1 MKAKRLIEGQDRDRL
16 YLFSQER
23 LSWSSSRERCKEL
36 GGDLAIVNSKEEQDF
51 LVRMVNTVGNSSL
64 HWIGLT
70 DAETEGVWLWVDQTP
85 LLKNLTWW
93 AYTPDDWKENDPL
106 GEDCVVYYNDKWGDV
121 SCSTKEKRICEI
133 PCTHDSY

>member
-1 MKAKRLIEGQDRDRL
+1 IEVQDRDRL
-16 YLFSQER
+16 YVFSQDK

-36 GGDLAIVNSKEEQDF
+36 GGDLAIVNSKEEHDF
-51 LVRMVNTVGNSSL
+51 LGRMVTTVGNSSL

-93 AYTPDDWKENDPL
+93 GYTPDDWKAHDPL
-106 GEDCVVYYNDKWGDV
+106 GEDCAVYYGNKWADV
-121 SCSTKEKRICEI
+121 SCLYQEKRICEI